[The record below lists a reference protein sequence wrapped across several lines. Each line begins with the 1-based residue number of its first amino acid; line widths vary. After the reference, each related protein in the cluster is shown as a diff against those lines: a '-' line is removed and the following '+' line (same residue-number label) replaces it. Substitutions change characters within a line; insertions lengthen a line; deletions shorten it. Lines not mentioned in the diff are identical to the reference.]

1 MKPLILKNL
10 PYQFDP
16 KILKLFGKL
25 IARNRGGSS
34 ENGWNGLLTV
44 ITTAIRACVLSFLCR
59 TENLIIQW
67 ALENVLIEIWH
78 ETEIAICI

>member
-34 ENGWNGLLTV
+34 ENG
-44 ITTAIRACVLSFLCR
+44 
-59 TENLIIQW
+59 
-67 ALENVLIEIWH
+67 
-78 ETEIAICI
+78 